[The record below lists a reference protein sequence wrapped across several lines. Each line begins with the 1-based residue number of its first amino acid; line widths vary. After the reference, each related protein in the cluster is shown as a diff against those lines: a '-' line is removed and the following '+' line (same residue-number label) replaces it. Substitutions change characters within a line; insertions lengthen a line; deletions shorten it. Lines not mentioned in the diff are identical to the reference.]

1 MGVGVRSVKVMELAT
16 DGAATTCASAEFG
29 AWVLGARTAFFAPSL
44 ALRWGFHWEVCVC
57 VCVEGGGIKKR

>member
-29 AWVLGARTAFFAPSL
+29 AWALGARTALLDFL
-44 ALRWGFHWEVCVC
+44 WEVCVC
-57 VCVEGGGIKKR
+57 VCVWREGG